1 MDERSVSEIKES
13 LALVK
18 NLKKNDGW
26 KYLSKLMK
34 DEILQAAYNLS
45 NDPKMSVD
53 EINWR
58 RGALWASRKL
68 VEMPDV
74 LEIKLK
80 NDLAFAT
87 LDETEKD
94 KVTGASAP
102 NNNKPR

>member
-1 MDERSVSEIKES
+1 MANERSIEEIKQS
-13 LALVK
+13 IALIK
-18 NLKKNDGW
+18 NLQKNDGW
-26 KYLSKLMK
+26 KYLSKLME

-45 NDPKMSVD
+45 SDPNMSKD

-68 VEMPDV
+68 VEMPNV

-87 LDETEKD
+87 
-94 KVTGASAP
+94 
-102 NNNKPR
+102 

>member
-1 MDERSVSEIKES
+1 MANERSIEEIKQS
-13 LALVK
+13 IALIK
-18 NLKKNDGW
+18 NLQKNDGW
-26 KYLSKLMK
+26 KYLSKLME
-34 DEILQAAYNLS
+34 DEILPAAYNLS
-45 NDPKMSVD
+45 SAPNMSKD

-68 VEMPDV
+68 VEMPNV

-94 KVTGASAP
+94 KVKGASAP
-102 NNNKPR
+102 INK

>member
-1 MDERSVSEIKES
+1 
-13 LALVK
+13 
-18 NLKKNDGW
+18 
-26 KYLSKLMK
+26 
-34 DEILQAAYNLS
+34 
-45 NDPKMSVD
+45 MSVD

-68 VEMPDV
+68 VEMPNV

-94 KVTGASAP
+94 KVKGSSAP
-102 NNNKPR
+102 INK